1 MATNFPLNVTE
12 VSPHE
17 VERLAE
23 GYYKGGYFCDEAVL
37 SAIVDSFKL
46 DVPDWIIAMTS
57 GMSIGVGKS
66 GCICGAANGG
76 VAALGLL
83 YGRTEQKG
91 PQDPKVVRCM
101 GLTHELHDWFRE
113 ANQKHALCCRLLTRE
128 FAMGHGEHKEQ
139 CIWFTGLCA
148 WKVATIICR
157 EEGIKNLDEGT
168 ESGDQP
174 YAKTPIAEVVPVTR

>member
-1 MATNFPLNVTE
+1 MKVNAKSIDLAKVQADAEESFRKGFFCCEAVME
-12 VSPHE
+12 VIMDQFQLDMPYE
-17 VERLAE
+17 TIRLA
-23 GYYKGGYFCDEAVL
+23 
-37 SAIVDSFKL
+37 
-46 DVPDWIIAMTS
+46 S
-57 GMSIGVGKS
+57 GMAVGVGKS

-113 ANQKHALCCRLLTRE
+113 ANKKHALCCRVLTRE
-128 FAMGHGEHKEQ
+128 FDMGHGEHKEQ
-139 CIWFTGLCA
+139 CIWFTGLSA

-168 ESGDQP
+168 EGGDQP
-174 YAKTPIAEVVPVTR
+174 YEKTPIAEVVPVTR